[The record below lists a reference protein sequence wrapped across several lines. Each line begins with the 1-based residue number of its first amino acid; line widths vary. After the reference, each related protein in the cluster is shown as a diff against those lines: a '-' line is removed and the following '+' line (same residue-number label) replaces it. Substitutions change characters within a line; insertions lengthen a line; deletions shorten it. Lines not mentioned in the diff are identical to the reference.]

1 MNLWVISVFFTV
13 GKDEVRAWTITRGA
27 NAVEAAGKIHSDLA
41 RGFIRGECFSY
52 EDLIR
57 EGSEK
62 NLKEKGLFRL
72 EGKTYIVKDGEIL
85 HYNGVTDENRKINI
99 NLIFHFCKCFSV

>member
-85 HYNGVTDENRKINI
+85 HIRFNV
-99 NLIFHFCKCFSV
+99 